1 MPVRVGLCGK
11 VSPQS
16 IAIRIYKESIL
27 RNYIAQLL
35 LFATLGC
42 TLLGCSQ
49 SAPTLNVGSE
59 EGGKVV
65 SVIEE
70 LNEAK
75 GDDKK
80 LASSFV
86 SKDVAPKSKEL
97 NLYAFYVR
105 GTPKIEGN
113 TAKCSVAVEKNDGT
127 PVGDIEWELEK
138 MGDTWKIKK
147 APLK

>member
-1 MPVRVGLCGK
+1 LFQIHHSLDSSNAGGG
-11 VSPQS
+11 SGE
-16 IAIRIYKESIL
+16 YIL
-27 RNYIAQLL
+27 RNCTVFLL
-35 LFATLGC
+35 LCLSF
-42 TLLGCSQ
+42 LGCSQ

-80 LASSFV
+80 MASSFV
-86 SKDVAPKSKEL
+86 SKEVTPKSKEL
-97 NLYAFYVR
+97 NLYAFYVK

-127 PVGDIEWELEK
+127 PVGDVEWELEK

>member
-1 MPVRVGLCGK
+1 M
-11 VSPQS
+11 
-16 IAIRIYKESIL
+16 

-42 TLLGCSQ
+42 TLLGCSK
-49 SAPTLNVGSE
+49 SAPTLNVGGE

-80 LASSFV
+80 MAGSFV

-97 NLYAFYVR
+97 NLYAFYVK
-105 GTPKIEGN
+105 GTPKIEGES
-113 TAKCSVAVEKNDGT
+113 AKCSVAVEKNDGT
-127 PVGDIEWELEK
+127 PVGDFEWELEK
-138 MGDTWKIKK
+138 KGDVWKIKK

>member
-1 MPVRVGLCGK
+1 
-11 VSPQS
+11 
-16 IAIRIYKESIL
+16 L
-27 RNYIAQLL
+27 RNYIAQLFL
-35 LFATLGC
+35 FFATLGC
-42 TLLGCSQ
+42 TQLGCSQ
-49 SAPTLNVGSE
+49 SAPTLNVGGE

-80 LASSFV
+80 MAGSFV

-97 NLYAFYVR
+97 NLYAFYVT
-105 GTPKIEGN
+105 GTPKIEGES
-113 TAKCSVAVEKNDGT
+113 AKCNVAVEKNDGT
-127 PVGDIEWELEK
+127 PVGDFEWELEK
-138 MGDTWKIKK
+138 KGDTWKIKK